1 MGVIKEVVAKAGQ
14 YTNKEG
20 QEKTRYVKAG
30 VLMETAK
37 GQMVKLEALPVNFDG
52 WLYFNDMQKKE
63 IGQSPLKGG
72 AELDSDTVPF

>member
-1 MGVIKEVVAKAGQ
+1 MAVLKEVVAKAGT
-14 YTNKEG
+14 YTNKDG

-63 IGQSPLKGG
+63 PGQPAIKGG
-72 AELDSDTVPF
+72 ADMADDVPF

>member
-1 MGVIKEVVAKAGQ
+1 MAILKEIVARAGT

-37 GQMVKLEALPVNFDG
+37 GQMVKLEALPVGFDG
-52 WLYFNDMQKKE
+52 WLYFQDMQRKE
-63 IGQSPLKGG
+63 AGQPAIKGG
-72 AELDSDTVPF
+72 AEIESDIPF

>member
-1 MGVIKEVVAKAGQ
+1 MAVLKEIVARAGT

-37 GQMVKLEALPVNFDG
+37 GQMVKLEALPVGFDG
-52 WLYFNDMQKKE
+52 WLYFQDMQRKE
-63 IGQSPLKGG
+63 AGQQPLKGG
-72 AELDSDTVPF
+72 ADVDSDVPF

>member
-1 MGVIKEVVAKAGQ
+1 MPVIKDIVAKAGT

-52 WLYFNDMQKKE
+52 WLYFNDLQKKE
-63 IGQSPLKGG
+63 AGQAPFKGG
-72 AELDSDTVPF
+72 SDLADDSVPF

>member
-1 MGVIKEVVAKAGQ
+1 MAVLKEVVAKAGT
-14 YTNKEG
+14 YTNKDG

-63 IGQSPLKGG
+63 VGQQPLKGG
-72 AELDSDTVPF
+72 SELDNESVPF

>member
-1 MGVIKEVVAKAGQ
+1 MAVIKEIVAKGGT

-37 GQMVKLEALPVNFDG
+37 GQMIKLEALPVGFDG
-52 WLYFNDMQKKE
+52 WLYFNDLQKKE
-63 IGQSPLKGG
+63 IGQTPLKGG
-72 AELDSDTVPF
+72 ADIADDSVPF

>member
-1 MGVIKEVVAKAGQ
+1 MPVIKDIVEKAGV

-37 GQMVKLEALPVNFDG
+37 GQMVKLEALPVGFDG
-52 WLYFNDMQKKE
+52 WLYFNDLQKKE
-63 IGQSPLKGG
+63 PGQSPFKGG
-72 AELDSDTVPF
+72 ADLADDVPF